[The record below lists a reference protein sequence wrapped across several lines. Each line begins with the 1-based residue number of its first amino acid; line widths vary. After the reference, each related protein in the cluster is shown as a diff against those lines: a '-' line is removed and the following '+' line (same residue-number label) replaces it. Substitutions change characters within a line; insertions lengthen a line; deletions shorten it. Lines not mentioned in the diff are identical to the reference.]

1 MRKSY
6 RIPLAIAGL
15 LAISAMTGL
24 VVLIH
29 PSVSNKEI
37 DSAFDRMKFDQLK
50 QRPLKLPVL
59 ATNERCPVSHG
70 SKTMV
75 PPVEYIFCSGCFWY
89 SKGPVFSAMTWSN
102 QTDDEAR
109 FALSKKMPREGHF
122 YLVKTPWVTPPD
134 YSGPILIRGGRLNE
148 SAAGKLRFSVYGQAS
163 DALELE
169 APTRERSDPSH
180 WSFWPTYIFVPG
192 PGCYGVQLDTTNAT
206 EVVVFEA
213 LTPSQR

>member
-6 RIPLAIAGL
+6 RIPLAIVAF
-15 LAISAMTGL
+15 LAITAMTGL
-24 VVLIH
+24 SVLIH
-29 PSVSNKEI
+29 TSVPGKEI
-37 DSAFDRMKFDQLK
+37 GSAFDRTNFEQLK
-50 QRPLKLPVL
+50 QRPLKLPTL

-75 PPVEYIFCSGCFWY
+75 PPVEYIFCSDCFWY
-89 SKGPVFSAMTWSN
+89 SKGPVFLAMTWSD

-109 FALSKKMPREGHF
+109 FRLSKKMPREGHF

-148 SAAGKLRFSVYGQAS
+148 SSAGKLRFSAS
-163 DALELE
+163 EQTTDALELE
-169 APTRERSDPSH
+169 APTRNRSDPSH
-180 WSFWPTYIFVPG
+180 WSFWPTYMFVPR

-206 EVVVFEA
+206 DVVVFEA
-213 LTPSQR
+213 LPASQR